1 MQVALGQITQLK
13 SYFWPTQVSR
23 WDAKKLSYRKS
34 YMKVQVCFKWN
45 VSDLSIFT
53 VYIYTYIQ
61 YIYIQCVY
69 IYTYIT
75 YIHIYITHICYIYI
89 TYIQFNILEIHI
101 LFEEVDILFYL
112 RFHRYLVMPREE
124 ADRALMHWIFFLK
137 CESHIWNR
145 LGPVLMRN
153 TIRKVKEAPYGHLA
167 PVLDLL
173 ISKHLMWIQ
182 PVQHHF

>member
-1 MQVALGQITQLK
+1 MQK
-13 SYFWPTQVSR
+13 SYHTGNLIWKFKYVSNEMSVIYPY
-23 WDAKKLSYRKS
+23 LQFIYIHI
-34 YMKVQVCFKWN
+34 Y
-45 VSDLSIFT
+45 SI
-53 VYIYTYIQ
+53 YIYTYIQ
-61 YIYIQCVY
+61 CIYTVYIYIQCVY
-69 IYTYIT
+69 IYIYNIYT
-75 YIHIYITHICYIYI
+75 IYITHICYIYI

-137 CESHIWNR
+137 CESHVWNR

-167 PVLDLL
+167 PVLNLL